1 MSRNAEARVHGR
13 QNLKPFLWQI
23 FLFETQTNY
32 KLNFHNRKGSDNS
45 ASFETILNQTFSL
58 YTNNHLSKQ
67 ILNLVGK
74 KNIFNKKKILK
85 IKSHI
90 NSSL

>member
-1 MSRNAEARVHGR
+1 MVRVHGR

-45 ASFETILNQTFSL
+45 DFHIVGIITFFILLLKPGDLVVEDSLCLITWYFSFVLEACSM
-58 YTNNHLSKQ
+58 
-67 ILNLVGK
+67 
-74 KNIFNKKKILK
+74 
-85 IKSHI
+85 
-90 NSSL
+90 